1 LYSRIG
7 IVGGMFLHK
16 PLLDQLGPAS
26 PIVAMFVSL
35 LEMIFAAVV
44 MLVDKRWQT
53 GTSQVKAYVSLFIG
67 VFAVGL
73 PSGIIMW
80 VGGPR

>member
-1 LYSRIG
+1 
-7 IVGGMFLHK
+7 
-16 PLLDQLGPAS
+16 
-26 PIVAMFVSL
+26 MFVSL

-80 VGGPR
+80 VEVRDDDRFYDCRLSGSLEPRSSS